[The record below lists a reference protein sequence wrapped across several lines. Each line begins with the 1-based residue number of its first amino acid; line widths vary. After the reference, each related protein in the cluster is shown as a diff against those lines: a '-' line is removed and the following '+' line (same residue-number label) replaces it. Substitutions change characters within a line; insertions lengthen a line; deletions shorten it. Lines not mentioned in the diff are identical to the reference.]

1 MTLLRI
7 AIFVLAAAAL
17 VSIPGAAKA
26 SGTNA
31 TLGVSVTVV
40 RPCAVQ
46 ASPAGSHA
54 SVRLSCA
61 AATGGSRVL
70 VGNTP
75 TAGRLAPP
83 TGEVQVAQPS
93 APGADG
99 GLRVVTLN
107 F

>member
-7 AIFVLAAAAL
+7 AIVVLAAASL
-17 VSIPGAAKA
+17 VSIPGVAKA
-26 SGTNA
+26 SGANA

-46 ASPAGSHA
+46 ASPAGSHS

-70 VGNTP
+70 VGNTQ

-93 APGADG
+93 AAG
-99 GLRVVTLN
+99 GGVRVVTLN